1 MPCQHFQTMR
11 VFFLVVLVMSIV
23 LQVIGPKW
31 KNWWTQA
38 GVEAIAPYGAHMSK
52 SLSCGKYEFLCNP
65 SNSCQDV
72 SHIQTHVNLVV
83 VIMKMNISIDW
94 EPWMSVQ
101 RLPIQIF
108 RYFCDKWQLWPAGG
122 SKKTPWTSSIFRN
135 YLWTPWMSTE
145 FSGITLKVA
154 VKFQSKGLDWRT
166 FFFGVRFL
174 QRNTAGKATFVF
186 RVQDIE
192 GSHGKT

>member
-1 MPCQHFQTMR
+1 MR

-52 SLSCGKYEFLCNP
+52 NFSCGKYEFLCNP

-72 SHIQTHVNLVV
+72 SHIKTNVNLVV
-83 VIMKMNISIDW
+83 VLKKMNISIVW
-94 EPWMSVQ
+94 EPWM
-101 RLPIQIF
+101 IDE
-108 RYFCDKWQLWPAGG
+108 RYFCDKWKLWPAGG
-122 SKKTPWTSSIFRN
+122 SKKTPWTSNIFRN

-145 FSGITLKVA
+145 FSGNN
-154 VKFQSKGLDWRT
+154 SKSWREISVQMAGLTHILLRCEISTEEYCWK
-166 FFFGVRFL
+166 GY
-174 QRNTAGKATFVF
+174 
-186 RVQDIE
+186 ICI
-192 GSHGKT
+192 